1 VTDAVVAFS
10 TVATQED
17 AEHIARTLVQRRLAA
32 CVNIVPGLTSVYS
45 WKGEVET
52 DQELLLVIKTRRERL
67 DALRQALLKVHPYEV
82 PELIALPVEG
92 GSEAYLKWIDDSVG

>member
-1 VTDAVVAFS
+1 MTDAVVAFS
-10 TVATQED
+10 TVARMED

-32 CVNIVPGLTSVYS
+32 CVNIVPGLTSVYA
-45 WKGEVET
+45 WKGEVES

-67 DALRQALLKVHPYEV
+67 DALRQALLKIHPYEV

-92 GSEAYLKWIDDSVG
+92 GSEAYLKWIGDSVD